1 MCAQADHVLFLGVGP
16 RQVLCTPCD
25 HQAIQWMCVLL
36 LKGFQYL
43 RICNVRWK
51 DRPYLEAL
59 HYYIKRCYD
68 SIFLGLHL
76 GLVRFVNRDD
86 TLNKN

>member
-1 MCAQADHVLFLGVGP
+1 MAVIKPNWKPNLLLPVQELIVASIPASVIILQANFVCAQADHVLFLGVGP

-43 RICNVRWK
+43 RICKIVPK
-51 DRPYLEAL
+51 
-59 HYYIKRCYD
+59 C
-68 SIFLGLHL
+68 
-76 GLVRFVNRDD
+76 
-86 TLNKN
+86 